1 MLLDLALTLLNPKIL
16 LCPSLTG
23 AGSCGRF
30 QRIVGL
36 QGYHINFRREIVREV
51 PVMLMLTLDPGSS
64 DTKIIWRLTPFK
76 PELLM
81 MSPEVFEVARE
92 SIDLY
97 KSKRLASPEPENE
110 AWVESEGSYYAV
122 GFLAQ
127 NYFNVRA
134 ITTGLKYELAI
145 VKVLAAVGAIAL
157 KEGLPED
164 FELVLAMPL
173 PFSEWED
180 RAVFEREVRKALASF
195 SFCDK
200 PLEVKLKTFVCVPEG
215 GGHAMAR
222 AERIG
227 AAFNQIN
234 MMTLMLGYRDISAV
248 QLNRGVTTGVT
259 EPIGL
264 EKMLL
269 MVQNWTSGSNSP
281 ERMRQ
286 LIETIHRA
294 GKDIKAK
301 NFSHLGLSK
310 KAERRAEEINRM
322 VEAVKNART
331 EYWALVARFLI
342 NEIPS
347 NIEQIV
353 IGGGTADY
361 LKPELQRFL
370 AQNFPQVTVSW
381 SAELEEDVRVSFN
394 LSPSDK
400 ALCARLTD
408 AYGLSAF
415 LRRLVCPVA
424 ASTKSSVKEMGPD

>member
-1 MLLDLALTLLNPKIL
+1 M
-16 LCPSLTG
+16 S
-23 AGSCGRF
+23 
-30 QRIVGL
+30 
-36 QGYHINFRREIVREV
+36 EV
-51 PVMLMLTLDPGSS
+51 TTMLMLTLDPGSS
-64 DTKIIWRLTPFK
+64 DTKIVWRLTPFR

-81 MSPEVFEVARE
+81 MSPEVVEVARE

-97 KSKRLASPEPENE
+97 RSRRLASPEPENE
-110 AWVESEGSYYAV
+110 AWIECEGSYYVV

-127 NYFNVRA
+127 KYFNARA

-145 VKVLAAVGAIAL
+145 VKVLAAVGAIAF
-157 KEGLPED
+157 KEGLSEE
-164 FELVLAMPL
+164 FELMLAMPL

-180 RAVFEREVRKALASF
+180 RAVFERDVRKALASF
-195 SFCDK
+195 SFGDK
-200 PLEVKLKTFVCVPEG
+200 PLAVKLKTFVCVPEG

-227 AAFNQIN
+227 AAFNQMN

-248 QLNRGVTTGVT
+248 QLNRGVTSGVT
-259 EPIGL
+259 ESIGF

-269 MVQNWTSGSNSP
+269 MVQNWTSGHNSP
-281 ERMRQ
+281 ERVRQ

-310 KAERRAEEINRM
+310 KPERRAEEINRM

-342 NEIPS
+342 NAIPTD
-347 NIEQIV
+347 IDQIIV
-353 IGGGTADY
+353 GGGTADY
-361 LKPELQRFL
+361 LKPELERFL
-370 AQNFPQVTVSW
+370 VQNFPQAQVSW

-394 LSPSDK
+394 LSPQDK

-415 LRRLVCPVA
+415 LRRLVCPVGA
-424 ASTKSSVKEMGPD
+424 TSST